1 MVAIGRSL
9 MSRPK
14 LVVLDEP
21 SYGLAPIMVRE
32 VFQIVQKL
40 CAQGI
45 SILLIEQNVRQ
56 TLEVADRAY
65 VLENGRIVSEGGS
78 RELLQNDHIKRSYLG
93 L

>member
-1 MVAIGRSL
+1 

-14 LVVLDEP
+14 LVVFDEP
-21 SYGLAPIMVRE
+21 SYGLAPLLVRE
-32 VFQIVQKL
+32 IFRIIKGL
-40 CAQGI
+40 HGQGI

-65 VLENGRIVSEGGS
+65 VLENGRIVSEGKSG
-78 RELLQNDHIKRSYLG
+78 ELLQDDHIKKAYLG